1 MSGAQRVRY
10 VAGYIVLAALLAT
23 VVFMVVARRPAGQAV
38 VLPDPATPAPLRV
51 HVVGAVAQPG
61 VYSLPAGSIAQDA
74 IAAAGGATRLANLQ
88 GLNLAA
94 LLHDGEQVIVP
105 QLAGAEGTNA
115 PAGAAAPTAGR
126 TPALSA
132 TAALTGLVNVNTA
145 TAAELEALPEIG
157 PALAQRIVDYRT
169 AHGPF
174 TALDDL
180 LDVSGI
186 GPATLDAIRDLIT
199 LT

>member
-1 MSGAQRVRY
+1 MSTAQRLRY
-10 VAGYIVLAALLAT
+10 GAGYMVLAALLAT
-23 VVFMVVARRPAGQAV
+23 LVFMVVARRPAGQAV

-51 HVVGAVAQPG
+51 HVVGAVWQPG
-61 VYSLPAGSIAQDA
+61 VYALPPGSIAQDA
-74 IAAAGGATRLANLQ
+74 IEAAGGATTTANLQ

-94 LLHDGEQVIVP
+94 LLHDGEQIIVP
-105 QLAGAEGTNA
+105 QLAGVEGTNA
-115 PAGAAAPTAGR
+115 PAGGAAPTPPGN
-126 TPALSA
+126 T
-132 TAALTGLVNVNTA
+132 TAPGELINVNTA
-145 TAAELEALPEIG
+145 TAAELETLPEIG

-180 LDVSGI
+180 LNVSGI
-186 GPATLDAIRDLIT
+186 GPATLDAIRGLIT